1 MIRRLGKGAAIVILL
16 FVLYLLYLA
25 YSIMSFS
32 NVNELRKT
40 DAAIVLGAAVW
51 GDEPSPVLKERLNH
65 AISLYDKGYT
75 RLIIVTGGI
84 GEGDGLSEAEA
95 SRRYALL
102 HGVRDEDI
110 LLESESSITEQNLAN
125 AYAIAK
131 QKQLETFTIVSDPLH
146 MKRALAMA
154 SDLGMDAYSSPTQTT
169 VYKSLRTKL
178 PFLAREMFFYMGYEA
193 KELFA
198 KG

>member
-1 MIRRLGKGAAIVILL
+1 MLSRLSKGAAIVVLL
-16 FVLYLLYLA
+16 FVLYLIYLG
-25 YSIMSFS
+25 YSIMSIA
-32 NVNELRKT
+32 NVNELKKT

-65 AISLYDKGYT
+65 ALWLYDKGFT

-84 GEGDGLSEAEA
+84 GEGDELSEAEA
-95 SRRYALL
+95 SRRYALR

-110 LLESESSITEQNLAN
+110 LLETESSITEQNLTN
-125 AYAIAK
+125 AYAIAR

-154 SDLGMDAYSSPTQTT
+154 RDLGMDAYSSPTQTT

-178 PFLAREMFFYMGYEA
+178 PFLMREMFFYMGYEA
-193 KELFA
+193 KALFTN
-198 KG
+198 